1 MKFTIAFLALFA
13 SSAFALPCKE
23 CDGCAPSP
31 GPAPGPNPG
40 ETPGNN
46 GGDVNVCNNEQ
57 KQVCCSGSGGFM
69 GGFFCNFNV
78 LGENCSGSTYCCA
91 GDKVEQNGFVNM
103 NFLNN
108 HCGRVF

>member
-23 CDGCAPSP
+23 CDGCDPTP
-31 GPAPGPNPG
+31 GPAPGPTPG
-40 ETPGNN
+40 ETPGDN
-46 GGDVNVCNNEQ
+46 GGDVNVCNNDQ
-57 KQVCCSGSGGFM
+57 KKVCCSGSGGFM